1 MDLLCGKRGLDV
13 AQGGMVFQDNLAVD
27 DFASRTQGHGSQ
39 LPTRQIPR
47 SHNSEGFRWYYAPK
61 RESGIMTRSLDRT
74 RRSKPWLT
82 MVDTRVEVSGFV
94 RPRRWG

>member
-1 MDLLCGKRGLDV
+1 VPMPEWMKDPKLASDPAWSLARAWYVGEVCEKIMMMADEQGLVKASKVVDLL
-13 AQGGMVFQDNLAVD
+13 
-27 DFASRTQGHGSQ
+27 
-39 LPTRQIPR
+39 
-47 SHNSEGFRWYYAPK
+47 
-61 RESGIMTRSLDRT
+61 LDRT

>member
-1 MDLLCGKRGLDV
+1 MPEWMKDPKLASDPAWSLARAWYVGEVCEKIMMMADEQGLVKASKVVDLL
-13 AQGGMVFQDNLAVD
+13 
-27 DFASRTQGHGSQ
+27 
-39 LPTRQIPR
+39 
-47 SHNSEGFRWYYAPK
+47 
-61 RESGIMTRSLDRT
+61 LDRT

>member
-1 MDLLCGKRGLDV
+1 MRP
-13 AQGGMVFQDNLAVD
+13 AVC
-27 DFASRTQGHGSQ
+27 
-39 LPTRQIPR
+39 
-47 SHNSEGFRWYYAPK
+47 SER
-61 RESGIMTRSLDRT
+61 REAFYRT

>member
-1 MDLLCGKRGLDV
+1 MPMPEWMKDPKLASDPAWSLARAWYVGEVCEKIMMMADEQGLVKASKVVDLL
-13 AQGGMVFQDNLAVD
+13 
-27 DFASRTQGHGSQ
+27 
-39 LPTRQIPR
+39 
-47 SHNSEGFRWYYAPK
+47 
-61 RESGIMTRSLDRT
+61 LDRT

>member
-1 MDLLCGKRGLDV
+1 MGLGFFFKYVPGIRRTLLFRFSLMVIRAGMPHAPVRPTV
-13 AQGGMVFQDNLAVD
+13 AWSSLKGERFVTLHP
-27 DFASRTQGHGSQ
+27 T
-39 LPTRQIPR
+39 LPLQ
-47 SHNSEGFRWYYAPK
+47 
-61 RESGIMTRSLDRT
+61 RT